1 MLPRSDLT
9 ISPVG
14 RAESLSN
21 LDSTADPRQQAFQRS
36 MASLLGRSLQGDILS
51 KLTDGSY
58 LVKVAGASARMLL
71 PPGSQVGT
79 QVPLTLVAIN
89 PRPTFQISSQTG
101 QGPVAYSEAGP
112 ALLPGPAGA
121 AARAAP
127 LVYLEGNGTAAP
139 ADMPAPARALPGAA
153 AAPAPGPAA
162 AADTLASDVDALL
175 AQQARTPSGQFGAPA
190 SALAP
195 PLPDARNVLAASLA
209 QGAPAAKAG
218 EAAPGAAAAPPALPA
233 KSADGSSRTTSH
245 AAALLRQAPLV
256 PASQLPAI
264 DPASTP
270 ASISDTARVITS
282 VLTAA
287 LQGPQAPPSAI
298 VGKVPLAE
306 GPGVAPEKM
315 AAALKDAVSKSGLF
329 YESHVAE
336 WSTGK
341 RALAELMHEPQMQRF
356 HSAIPE
362 AAARPQAGLPD
373 QATAQFINLQL
384 QTHEQARVAWQGQ
397 PWPGQEMQWEV
408 QRDAPERG
416 HGGEAAPP
424 PTWRSA
430 LRLRFDALGEVKA
443 SIVMVGDQIHI
454 QLEAGSSGIGALLR
468 EHAGELNAAM
478 DASGNPLSSL
488 NIRAGRGNNG

>member
-1 MLPRSDLT
+1 MLPRTDLT

-14 RAESLSN
+14 RAEALSN

-79 QVPLTLVAIN
+79 QVPLTLVALN
-89 PRPTFQISSQTG
+89 PRPTFQISSQA
-101 QGPVAYSEAGP
+101 GPVAYSEAGP

-127 LVYLEGNGTAAP
+127 LVYLEGSVP
-139 ADMPAPARALPGAA
+139 AAA
-153 AAPAPGPAA
+153 AAPARAPAA
-162 AADTLASDVDALL
+162 APAPPLGAPADTLADDVDALL
-175 AQQARTPSGQFGAPA
+175 AQQARTPSGLFRAPA
-190 SALAP
+190 PGLAPAPADPEPLTAPGLAPSAAVAAGVADEPAAAP
-195 PLPDARNVLAASLA
+195 PLP
-209 QGAPAAKAG
+209 GAPAKG
-218 EAAPGAAAAPPALPA
+218 
-233 KSADGSSRTTSH
+233 SADAALRTTSH
-245 AAALLRQAPLV
+245 AAALLRQAPIV

-287 LQGPQAPPSAI
+287 LQGDKAPSAI
-298 VGKVPLAE
+298 VARGPLADA
-306 GPGVAPEKM
+306 PTVAPEKM

-336 WSTGK
+336 WSAGK
-341 RALAELMHEPQMQRF
+341 RPLAELMHEPQMQRF

-362 AAARPQAGLPD
+362 AGLRPQAGLPD

-384 QTHEQARVAWQGQ
+384 QTQEQARIAWQGQ
-397 PWPGQEMQWEV
+397 PWPGQDMHWEI
-408 QRDAPERG
+408 QRDAPERQ
-416 HGGEAAPP
+416 HGGDEAPP

-430 LRLRFDALGEVKA
+430 LRLRFAALGEVNA
-443 SIVMVGDQIHI
+443 SVVMVGDQIHI
-454 QLEAGSSGIGALLR
+454 QLEAGTSGIGALLR

-478 DASGNPLSSL
+478 EASGNPLSSL
-488 NIRAGRGNNG
+488 NIRAGRGSHGG

>member
-1 MLPRSDLT
+1 MLPRTDLT

-14 RAESLSN
+14 RAEALSN

-79 QVPLTLVAIN
+79 QVPLTLVALT
-89 PRPTFQISSQTG
+89 PRPTFQISSQA
-101 QGPVAYSEAGP
+101 GPVAYAEAGP
-112 ALLPGPAGA
+112 ALLPGAAGA
-121 AARAAP
+121 PARAAP
-127 LVYLEGNGTAAP
+127 LVYLEGSVP
-139 ADMPAPARALPGAA
+139 AAA
-153 AAPAPGPAA
+153 AAPARPPAA
-162 AADTLASDVDALL
+162 APAAPVAAPADSLADDVDALL
-175 AQQARTPSGQFGAPA
+175 AQQARTPSGLFRAPA
-190 SALAP
+190 PGLAP
-195 PLPDARNVLAASLA
+195 ADPELLP
-209 QGAPAAKAG
+209 
-218 EAAPGAAAAPPALPA
+218 APGPAPSAVAAGVADEPAAAAPPLPGAPA
-233 KSADGSSRTTSH
+233 KGGAEAALRTTSH
-245 AAALLRQAPLV
+245 AAALLRQAPIV
-256 PASQLPAI
+256 PASELPAI

-287 LQGPQAPPSAI
+287 LQGDKAPSAI
-298 VGKVPLAE
+298 VARGPLADA
-306 GPGVAPEKM
+306 PTVAPEKM

-336 WSTGK
+336 WSAGK

-362 AAARPQAGLPD
+362 AGLRPQAGLPD
-373 QATAQFINLQL
+373 HATAQFINLQL
-384 QTHEQARVAWQGQ
+384 QTQEQARIAWQGQ
-397 PWPGQEMQWEV
+397 PWPGQDMHWEI
-408 QRDAPERG
+408 QRDAPERQ
-416 HGGEAAPP
+416 HGGDEAPP

-430 LRLRFDALGEVKA
+430 LRLRFAALGEVNA
-443 SIVMVGDQIHI
+443 SVVMVGDQIHI
-454 QLEAGSSGIGALLR
+454 QLEAGASGIGALLR

-478 DASGNPLSSL
+478 EASGNPLSSL
-488 NIRAGRGNNG
+488 NIRAGRGSHGR